1 MPCFDRERPYFCRNM
16 VSFRQ
21 NTLYSRRNMGINRPN
36 HAPLT
41 PLDGQLA
48 ARKGRET
55 SEKGPTGFFAGR
67 NIVAIIAVQIFIIR
81 GEEKS
86 GPFSLDQIREQLAEG
101 NL

>member
-1 MPCFDRERPYFCRNM
+1 
-16 VSFRQ
+16 
-21 NTLYSRRNMGINRPN
+21 MGINRPN

-41 PLDGQLA
+41 PIDGHLA
-48 ARKGRET
+48 ARKGHET

-101 NL
+101 NLQSVFEDCFYV

>member
-1 MPCFDRERPYFCRNM
+1 M

-21 NTLYSRRNMGINRPN
+21 NTLYSRRNMGINWPN

-41 PLDGQLA
+41 PIDGQLA

-55 SEKGPTGFFAGR
+55 SEKGTNGSFVGR
-67 NIVAIIAVQIFIIR
+67 NIVTIIAVQIFIIR
-81 GEEKS
+81 GGGKS